1 MSQITDTSALSKRL
15 IGYVRRAWVQLY
27 WEQYAPVFALALA
40 IIAVFLIGA
49 FGGIWERI
57 GDPWRLIALL
67 VAIVFLAR
75 AFWAARQKTRPNLSA
90 ARRRVEQDSGA
101 KHRPLDVLDDRPAI
115 SEDIWPLH
123 YKQAQNSA
131 QTLEPAKW
139 RHVLGPIDPY
149 YLRYCLLYTSPSP
162 RDRTRSRMP
171 SSA

>member
-15 IGYVRRAWVQLY
+15 IGYVRRAWAQLY

-75 AFWAARQKTRPNLSA
+75 AFWAARQKTRPNLPRAAALNRTQGPSIARSMSWMIALQSA
-90 ARRRVEQDSGA
+90 KTSGRFIIS
-101 KHRPLDVLDDRPAI
+101 KLKIPLRP
-115 SEDIWPLH
+115 
-123 YKQAQNSA
+123 
-131 QTLEPAKW
+131 
-139 RHVLGPIDPY
+139 
-149 YLRYCLLYTSPSP
+149 
-162 RDRTRSRMP
+162 
-171 SSA
+171 